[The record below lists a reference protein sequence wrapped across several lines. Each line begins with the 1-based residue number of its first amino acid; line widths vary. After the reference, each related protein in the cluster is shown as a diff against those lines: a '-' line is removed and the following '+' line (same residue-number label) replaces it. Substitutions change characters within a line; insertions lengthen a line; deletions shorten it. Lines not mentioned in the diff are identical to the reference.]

1 VLEAKGGKPPDP
13 SQKRGTMKSQL
24 SWETTMAL
32 LKKLAELP
40 LSKDELAIIAWLEK
54 GRGRKL
60 TQQEIN
66 LSLRQARDLGE
77 L

>member
-1 VLEAKGGKPPDP
+1 MVDAKGGKPLGPAQRD
-13 SQKRGTMKSQL
+13 
-24 SWETTMAL
+24 TTMAL

-40 LSKDELAIIAWLEK
+40 LSKEELAIIAWLEK
-54 GRGRKL
+54 DRGRKL

-66 LSLRQARDLGE
+66 LSLKQARDLGE

>member
-1 VLEAKGGKPPDP
+1 
-13 SQKRGTMKSQL
+13 
-24 SWETTMAL
+24 MAL

-40 LSKDELAIIAWLEK
+40 LSKEELAIIAWLEK

-60 TQQEIN
+60 TQVEIN
-66 LSLRQARDLGE
+66 LSLKQARDLGE

>member
-1 VLEAKGGKPPDP
+1 
-13 SQKRGTMKSQL
+13 MKSQL
-24 SWETTMAL
+24 STETTMAL
-32 LKKLAELP
+32 LRKLA